1 MTLIETD
8 ANSILH
14 YDFNQGYGSMVEDL
28 SVSGNDGTIYG
39 DTQWSDDVPEVSN
52 SGGSVAS
59 TSYTPSEALE
69 DNNLYYWNVSV
80 TDQLG
85 LSYTTPTQTFVVNTQ
100 DDLPSDFALLS
111 PENESMVANLSPSFF
126 WDESF
131 DIDYLGSVIGY
142 DFYIGTSNDLSDVTP
157 IQVNT
162 NSYTLQSQLEEDQI
176 YYWKVAA
183 ISDNGLETL
192 SECWSFYTNSE
203 NSVPSEFTL
212 LSPEHQSEVTTLQ
225 PLLNWSESND
235 PDLYDNLSYTVLYGL
250 DPNNLVEN
258 ESGNLSGSLPVV
270 FEPSENDV
278 LVETL
283 DLAFTSFQQL
293 ESVPLN
299 AGTNYYLKFLALIV
313 FQMVMQAML
322 LITMM
327 PHGVRMKPV
336 QYLPCH
342 GHGMAKVGNYQ
353 LLLIITRTIYFYFFE
368 GDGTSEIFSFED
380 GGGYGDNGGALNIE
394 IYEMVNQFESNYSLS
409 FDGIDDW
416 VDTGI
421 PHTDLSGASSLT
433 FEFSFKRISGSSDG
447 QYQGLITSQTSGESQ
462 LGIRITDLNYLELGF
477 KNDNSSYSDAI
488 YDAETIDFDV
498 WYNFYVELSNNQVVW
513 YRDGVQVETD
523 NVDFQSLGQESEN
536 VPPLSIGRG
545 NTVYGEYFDG
555 LVNEVVITIGNQN
568 NDFAYWDFND
578 AEGNILT
585 DLSGNGNNGT
595 IYGAEWSD
603 DVPNIGNSSSQC

>member
-1 MTLIETD
+1 MDDYIESQTLDLTSSPFTIEAWFKMPTVNFQNNTNIIDNYETNPSTDKRWGIYIGGTEQTWTGKVAWRGDLFSTVRVDDDQWHHIAVVRDVSGTVNLFIDGNLDASGSLPLDYDLNAGHTIKIGSGHNFFGQRFMNCKISELQVSLNAKYSSNFAPSTLIETD

-14 YDFNQGYGSMVEDL
+14 YDFNQGYGSIVEDL
-28 SVSGNDGTIYG
+28 SASGNDGTIYG

-52 SGGSVAS
+52 SGGLVAS
-59 TSYTPSEALE
+59 TFYTPSDALE

-203 NSVPSEFTL
+203 NSAPSEFSL
-212 LSPEHQSEVTTLQ
+212 VSPEHQSEVTTLQ

-235 PDLYDNLSYTVLYGL
+235 PDLYDNLSYNVLYGL
-250 DPNNLVEN
+250 DPNNLVEY
-258 ESGNLSGSLPVV
+258 ESGNSSGSFPVV

-283 DLAFTSFQQL
+283 DLAFTSFQQI
-293 ESVPLN
+293 ESTPLD
-299 AGTNYYLKFLALIV
+299 AGTNYYLKISGSYSISNGHAGDAAYYYDASWCTDETCPILA
-313 FQMVMQAML
+313 
-322 LITMM
+322 M
-327 PHGVRMKPV
+327 PWTWNGESG
-336 QYLPCH
+336 QLPSPADYNQDH
-342 GHGMAKVGNYQ
+342 
-353 LLLIITRTIYFYFFE
+353 IYFYYFTGE
-368 GDGTSEIFSFED
+368 RYSEVFAFED
-380 GGGYGDNGGALNIE
+380 GGGYGDNSGSLNIE
-394 IYEMVNQFESNYSLS
+394 IYEMENQSDSNYSLR
-409 FDGIDDW
+409 FDGNNEYID
-416 VDTGI
+416 
-421 PHTDLSGASSLT
+421 
-433 FEFSFKRISGSSDG
+433 
-447 QYQGLITSQTSGESQ
+447 QT
-462 LGIRITDLNYLELGF
+462 LMN
-477 KNDNSSYSDAI
+477 
-488 YDAETIDFDV
+488 
-498 WYNFYVELSNNQVVW
+498 
-513 YRDGVQVETD
+513 
-523 NVDFQSLGQESEN
+523 
-536 VPPLSIGRG
+536 
-545 NTVYGEYFDG
+545 
-555 LVNEVVITIGNQN
+555 
-568 NDFAYWDFND
+568 
-578 AEGNILT
+578 
-585 DLSGNGNNGT
+585 
-595 IYGAEWSD
+595 
-603 DVPNIGNSSSQC
+603 